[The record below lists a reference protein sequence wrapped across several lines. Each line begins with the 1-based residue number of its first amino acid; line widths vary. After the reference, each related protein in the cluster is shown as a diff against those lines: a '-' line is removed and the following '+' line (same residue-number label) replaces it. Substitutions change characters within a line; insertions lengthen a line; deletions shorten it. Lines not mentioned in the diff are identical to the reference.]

1 MLISYLFSFL
11 SNYFGFS
18 LGGMGGMMGGGG
30 GSSMSIIPPW
40 LALGGIVFAT
50 LVGLLSGFFA
60 SNRAVRISALEAIK
74 HD

>member
-1 MLISYLFSFL
+1 
-11 SNYFGFS
+11 
-18 LGGMGGMMGGGG
+18 MGGMMGGGG

-50 LVGLLSGFFA
+50 LVGLLSGFFP